1 MDIETKA
8 ARDTASQGY
17 TGQTESFPVL
27 LDTGTEHPKTNIPF
41 VTVIDGRQ
49 FTGRSLSLVS
59 ATVSGLAGPE
69 LEGKE
74 RIAVLRFDFDGYTI
88 SLQVDV
94 RISRTHSETGEVR
107 LDFLEP
113 TGEHLPT
120 LRYLLNSYIAGDIT
134 SVDGII
140 SLRERAA
147 VSAGKKQTGQ
157 ASIGGMVGRSVKMV
171 ATVAASLVL
180 AGIAANLV
188 YERVFSKEVKQLAV
202 LSAGGQPL
210 RAIASGQISYL
221 DLGAT
226 RGEVLYTLQSVSG
239 TTLSVNM
246 PCDCKIL
253 PTRAG
258 EGSTVMAGDPIVEV
272 VDETATPVVQAV
284 VSADQAKQ
292 LVSGDIAELRFS
304 DGKVIFGN
312 LAQNAEALTA
322 VGNEGEMRALIEP
335 STELGSEAAGSPVS
349 VRIISQRVFALRQKL
364 GEWFREGA
372 AT

>member
-17 TGQTESFPVL
+17 TGQAESFPVL

-41 VTVIDGRQ
+41 TTVIDGRQ

-120 LRYLLNSYIAGDIT
+120 LRYLLNSYIAGDVT

-147 VSAGKKQTGQ
+147 VSGSKKQAGQ
-157 ASIGGMVGRSVKMV
+157 TNLGGMVGRAAKMA
-171 ATVAASLVL
+171 ATVAFSLAL
-180 AGIAANLV
+180 AGIAANLI

-221 DLGAT
+221 DLAAT

-258 EGSTVMAGDPIVEV
+258 EGSTVMAGEPIVEV
-272 VDETATPVVQAV
+272 IDEAATPVVQAV
-284 VSADQAKQ
+284 VSAEQAKQ

-304 DGKVIFGN
+304 DGKVVFGK

-322 VGNEGEMRALIEP
+322 IGNEGEMRALIAPNAEI
-335 STELGSEAAGSPVS
+335 GSEAAGTPVS
-349 VRIISQRVFALRQKL
+349 VRIISQRIFALRQKL
-364 GEWFREGA
+364 SHWFSEGA

>member
-17 TGQTESFPVL
+17 AGQAESFPIR
-27 LDTGTEHPKTNIPF
+27 LDTGTEHPQTNIPF

-94 RISRTHSETGEVR
+94 RISRTHAETGEVR

-147 VSAGKKQTGQ
+147 VSGSKKQAGQ
-157 ASIGGMVGRSVKMV
+157 ASIGNIVGRGLKMA
-171 ATVAASLVL
+171 ATVAFSLAL

-246 PCDCKIL
+246 PCDCRIL

-258 EGSTVMAGDPIVEV
+258 EGSTVMAGDAIVEV

-304 DGKVIFGN
+304 DGKVAFGG

-335 STELGSEAAGSPVS
+335 NSELGSETVGSPVS
-349 VRIISQRVFALRQKL
+349 VRIISQRIFTLRQKL
-364 GEWFREGA
+364 GQWFSEGA
-372 AT
+372 AS